1 MANKEELHLIK
12 ANIETMVGKRV
23 KVTANKGRK
32 RIVVREGFLE
42 KTYSDIFVVKLNN
55 EFNSSRNVSFKYI
68 DVLTNTVELNE
79 CEDL

>member
-1 MANKEELHLIK
+1 MANKEELHLIR
-12 ANIETMVGKRV
+12 ANIENMVGKRV

-79 CEDL
+79 CEEL